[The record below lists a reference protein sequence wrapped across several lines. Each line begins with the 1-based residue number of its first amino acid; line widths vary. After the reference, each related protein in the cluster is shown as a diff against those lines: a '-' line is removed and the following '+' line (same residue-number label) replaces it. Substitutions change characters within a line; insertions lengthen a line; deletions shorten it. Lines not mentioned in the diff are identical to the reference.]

1 MNDINL
7 NPTVEPENHAS
18 EALDDVILELSQ
30 KLIEQNKEAYEKLA
44 E

>member
-7 NPTVEPENHAS
+7 NPTVEHEAHAS
-18 EALDDVILELSQ
+18 EAPDEIVFELSQ
-30 KLIEQNKEAYEKLA
+30 KLIEKNKEAYEKLS